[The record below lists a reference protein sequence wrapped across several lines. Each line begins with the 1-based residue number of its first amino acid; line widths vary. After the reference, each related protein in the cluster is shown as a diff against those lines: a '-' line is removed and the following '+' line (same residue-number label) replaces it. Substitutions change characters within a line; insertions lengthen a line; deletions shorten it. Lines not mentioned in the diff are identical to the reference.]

1 MGNPQFA
8 GETLFWKSFDQ
19 DQESIMVWKYD
30 LNDSLV
36 DNVFP
41 QHPNLRQTRTNT
53 SIGKA
58 GLYDFVVAES
68 GETLVWT
75 YTDPQPFD
83 ENTMGYARFMYGSP
97 TSGPIDQRPPV
108 EMMFDF
114 FPESPSGASVM
125 RPRQISK
132 DETRVYFSL
141 EPVGLGTTWP
151 APLGRFTSLYS
162 INVDWDSFPELVY
175 DCGREYWCIS
185 DFSEAH
191 DILISM
197 LDGTIKIIGL
207 SGGELNGEVQP
218 PETHPLVRQAIIGPG
233 GTIAFLGVAMT
244 DAGLGETSEGAAVFI
259 LEPPYQAEPLLVL
272 EDAGLLNLIGWAG
285 PGLLLV
291 DGNDLAKN
299 SAPGTTP
306 ADLMLLNIETGVGQW
321 LPQDAAGFVSLIP

>member
-1 MGNPQFA
+1 MGIPQFA

-19 DQESIMVWKYD
+19 EQEEAMVWKYD

-41 QHPNLRQTRTNT
+41 QHPNVRQTRTNT

-75 YTDPQPFD
+75 YTDPQPYD
-83 ENTMGYARFMYGSP
+83 DNTMGYARSMYGSP

-108 EMMFDF
+108 ELMFDF
-114 FPESPSGASVM
+114 LPENPSGACVL
-125 RPRQISK
+125 RPRKLSM
-132 DETRVYFSL
+132 DESQVYFSL

-151 APLGRFTSLYS
+151 EPLGRFTSLYS
-162 INVDWDSFPELVY
+162 INVDWDSSPELVY

-185 DFSEAH
+185 DFSEEH

-197 LDGTIKIIGL
+197 LDGTIQIFGL
-207 SGGELNGEVQP
+207 SGGELIREVKP
-218 PETHPLVRQAIIGPG
+218 PETYPLVRQAMIGPG
-233 GTIAFLGVAMT
+233 GTIAFLGVAMGEP
-244 DAGLGETSEGAAVFI
+244 GLGGSPEGAAIFI
-259 LEPPYQAEPLLVL
+259 LEPLYQAEPILVL
-272 EDAGLLNLIGWAG
+272 EDAGMLNLIGWAG

-291 DGNDLAKN
+291 NGNDLAKN
-299 SAPGTTP
+299 STPGITHT
-306 ADLMLLNIETGVGQW
+306 DLMLLKVETGVSQW
-321 LPQDAAGFVSLIP
+321 LPHNTAGFVSLIP